1 MSLGSDRPWLALYDS
16 YVPEEVAPSCRDGVS
31 LFARGMIERPDEPA
45 FLYFDSAVSYR
56 VADQRAHALARA
68 LRHDLGMSPGDRVAL
83 MLQNVPQMAI
93 AVHAVWLAGGIVTTV
108 NPMNKQRELRHQLS
122 DADARIMICLESL
135 FGLVDQAR
143 AHTPLEHVV
152 TASEL
157 DFLDEVP
164 PALAGH
170 ERVDCPGAHAFIDL
184 VGARVGERIEGVS
197 VRPDD
202 PAFLTYTSGTTGVP
216 KGAINSHRAVV
227 HNAEVAT
234 RWYQLGPGDVTVAM
248 APMFHITGLIL
259 SLAAARMSVTPLV
272 LLYRFD
278 PGEILRLI
286 ERWAGTYIV
295 GPLTAFIA
303 MLEHPDFTE
312 RDLSSLTKAASGGA
326 AVYPSVV
333 ERWERATGVYL
344 HNAYGLTET
353 TSPSHLVPFGARAP
367 VDPDSGALSIGV
379 PVPGTVSKVIGVED
393 RSDLPAGAV
402 GEILIRGPGVT
413 DGYWNRPE
421 ESEQALENGWL
432 HTGDVGKR
440 DPEGWFYL
448 VDRIKD
454 MINVSGYKVWPRDV
468 EDVLYR
474 HPAVSESCVVGVP
487 DGYRGERVRAY
498 VALKSGADATPEE
511 LIAYCRRVL
520 AVYKAPREVLL
531 VDEIPKTLSGKALR
545 RELRE
550 RARSE
555 SLTDVEHPDSPIRVS
570 THRTSR

>member
-1 MSLGSDRPWLALYDS
+1 MRDCGRGDEAVSPASDRPWLAQYDP
-16 YVPEEVAPSCRDGVS
+16 YVPAEVTPACRDGVD
-31 LFARGMIERPDEPA
+31 LFARGVTERPDEPA
-45 FLYFDSAVSYR
+45 FLYFDSAVSHR
-56 VADQRAHALARA
+56 DADGRAHALARA
-68 LRHDLGMSPGDRVAL
+68 LHDDLGLRRGDRVAL

-122 DADARIMICLESL
+122 DAGVRIIICLESL
-135 FGLVDQAR
+135 FGVVDESRDQ
-143 AHTPLEHVV
+143 TSLEHVI

-157 DFLDEVP
+157 DFVDEIPV
-164 PALAGH
+164 ALAGH
-170 ERVDCPGAHAFIDL
+170 GRLDRPGAHTFADL
-184 VGARVGERIEGVS
+184 VDAHAGERIEQ
-197 VRPDD
+197 VRPGPDD

-216 KGAINSHRAVV
+216 KGAINTHRAVV

-234 RWYQLGPGDVTVAM
+234 RWYQLGPGDVTIAM
-248 APMFHITGLIL
+248 APLFHITGLIL
-259 SLAAARMSVTPLV
+259 SLAAARMSVTPLL
-272 LLYRFD
+272 LLYRFEA
-278 PGEILRLI
+278 GEILRLI
-286 ERWAGTYIV
+286 ERWEGTYIV

-303 MLEHPDFTE
+303 MLEHPDFAE
-312 RDLSSLTKAASGGA
+312 RDLSSLTKVASGGA

-333 ERWERATGVYL
+333 KRWERATGVYL

-353 TSPSHLVPFGARAP
+353 TSPSHLVPAGGRAP
-367 VDPDSGALSIGV
+367 IDPDSGALSVGV
-379 PVPGTVSKVIGVED
+379 PVPGTVSKVVSVDDG
-393 RSDLPAGAV
+393 SDLPPGEV

-413 DGYWNRPE
+413 TGYWNRPKDT
-421 ESEQALENGWL
+421 EQALQNGWL

-468 EDVLYR
+468 EDVLYQ

-498 VALKSGADATPEE
+498 VALKSGADATPDD
-511 LIAYCRRVL
+511 LIAHCRAVL
-520 AVYKAPREVLL
+520 AVYKAPREVVLL
-531 VDEIPKTLSGKALR
+531 EEIPKTLSGKALR

-550 RARSE
+550 RARLE
-555 SLTDVEHPDSPIRVS
+555 SLTE
-570 THRTSR
+570 SR

>member
-1 MSLGSDRPWLALYDS
+1 
-16 YVPEEVAPSCRDGVS
+16 
-31 LFARGMIERPDEPA
+31 MIERPGEPA
-45 FLYFDSAVSYR
+45 FLYFDSEVSHR
-56 VADQRAHALARA
+56 DADACAHALARA
-68 LRHDLGMSPGDRVAL
+68 LHDDLGLRRGDRVAL

-108 NPMNKQRELRHQLS
+108 NPMNKQRELRHQLT
-122 DADARIMICLESL
+122 DAGVRIVICLESL
-135 FGLVDQAR
+135 FGVVDQAR
-143 AHTPLEHVV
+143 DQTPLEHVV

-157 DFLDEVP
+157 DFLDEIPV
-164 PALAGH
+164 ALAGH
-170 ERVDCPGAHAFIDL
+170 GRLDCPGAHTFTDL
-184 VGARVGERIEGVS
+184 VSAHAGERIEHAPPG
-197 VRPDD
+197 PDD

-216 KGAINSHRAVV
+216 KGAINTHRAVV

-234 RWYQLGPGDVTVAM
+234 CWYQLGPGDVTVAM
-248 APMFHITGLIL
+248 APLFHITGLIL

-272 LLYRFD
+272 LLYRFEA
-278 PGEILRLI
+278 GEILRLI
-286 ERWAGTYIV
+286 ERWRATYVV

-303 MLEHPDFTE
+303 MLEHPDFIGT
-312 RDLSSLTKAASGGA
+312 DLSSFTKVASGGA

-353 TSPSHLVPFGARAP
+353 TSPSHLVPAGARAP
-367 VDPDSGALSIGV
+367 IDSDSGALSIGV
-379 PVPGTVSKVIGVED
+379 PVPGTVSRVISVDDG
-393 RSDLPAGAV
+393 SDLPAGDV

-413 DGYWNRPE
+413 TGYWNRPD
-421 ESEQALENGWL
+421 ESELALENGWL

-440 DPEGWFYL
+440 DLEGWFYL

-468 EDVLYR
+468 EDVLYQ

-498 VALKSGADATPEE
+498 VALKSGTDTTPEE
-511 LIAYCRRVL
+511 LIAHCRRLL
-520 AVYKAPREVLL
+520 AVYKAPREVVLL
-531 VDEIPKTLSGKALR
+531 DEIPKTLSGKALR

-550 RARSE
+550 RARFE
-555 SLTDVEHPDSPIRVS
+555 ALTEVERGAPTSVP